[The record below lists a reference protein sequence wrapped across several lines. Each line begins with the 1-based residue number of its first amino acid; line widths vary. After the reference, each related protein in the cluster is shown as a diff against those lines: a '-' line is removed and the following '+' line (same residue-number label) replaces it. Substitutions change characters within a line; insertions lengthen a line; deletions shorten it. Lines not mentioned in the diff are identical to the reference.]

1 LAGSGRRSGQRFD
14 AQHGV
19 ATESLVFLGDLDP
32 EAVGPAIEFA
42 THYEATPIADFERLI
57 AISPLACESA
67 TFIDIGSGMGRVVLL
82 AARLPFRRIV
92 GIEISPAL
100 HEIATENLAR
110 FQDPR
115 QRCRDIRLVRGDAS
129 RFRFPRGDL
138 ILYLYN
144 PFRAAVLAPVLTRV
158 LHTAGAEA
166 DVVLLYHTP
175 IERTTVEETG
185 AFQLIADLGFALV
198 YRTAQRAS

>member
-1 LAGSGRRSGQRFD
+1 MGSGRRAGQRFD

-19 ATESLVFLGDLDP
+19 ATESLIFLGDLDP

-57 AISPLACESA
+57 ATSPIASESA
-67 TFIDIGSGMGRVVLL
+67 TFIDIGSGMGRAVLL

-100 HEIATENLAR
+100 HEVACQNLAR
-110 FQDPR
+110 FRDPR

-129 RFRFPRGDL
+129 RFRFPRGNTV
-138 ILYLYN
+138 LYLYN
-144 PFRAAVLAPVLTRV
+144 PFRAPILRSVLTRA
-158 LHTAGAEA
+158 LQTAGSDR

-175 IERTTVEETG
+175 LERAVIEEIG
-185 AFQLIADLGFALV
+185 ALELIADLGFGLA
-198 YRTAQRAS
+198 YRSARRAP